1 MRGLTADDTART
13 AVRHHEGMTRE
24 RVVVAALAHDDE
36 VVARALRAARAAS
49 GEGAETVFLGAA
61 GPDGVA
67 RAAVAEDAARVLVV
81 GGADDEDAVRR
92 ALAALGADDVAV
104 DPVR

>member
-24 RVVVAALAHDDE
+24 RVVVAALAPDDE
-36 VVARALRAARAAS
+36 VVARALRAARTAT

-61 GPDGVA
+61 CPDAVA
-67 RAAVAEDAARVLVV
+67 RAAVA
-81 GGADDEDAVRR
+81 EDAVRR
-92 ALAALGADDVAV
+92 ALAALDADDVAV